1 MNTDDP
7 FAGTGSDRTI
17 ILPSPGRRGT
27 QRSSGPTQTIL
38 SDRERS
44 YGLESVTAISG
55 INPLVAAANPLLNL
69 AGRLRATVQHPDPS
83 GLREAL
89 AQGVKTFEARARAA
103 GVESETIL
111 AARYALCTLL
121 DEIAASTPWGASGM
135 WAKQSLLIQFHN
147 EARGGEKF
155 FQLLSKIAEKPAT
168 NRDLLELLYLCL
180 TMGLEG
186 RYRLMENGRSE
197 LEALRDR
204 LAQLLRQQRGEYER
218 DLSPRWQGTT
228 TQRYAIF
235 TIIPLWVIVSACGLI
250 LLTAY
255 LGFSYKL
262 NSESDPVFSK
272 IQAIHAEVPPPRKVT
287 SPQLP
292 PPIPRLSTFLA
303 PEIRQGLV
311 AVHNDGSSSTVT
323 LRGDGLFAPGSAT
336 VSSGFIPLLMR
347 IATALKSVP
356 GAVQIAGYTDSQ
368 PIRSARFPSNWHLSQ
383 ARAEAVLR
391 LLATV
396 VAPDRLVAE
405 GRADADPVASNDT
418 AEGRA
423 RNRRV
428 EITLF
433 ATQP

>member
-27 QRSSGPTQTIL
+27 QRPPGSTQTQF
-38 SDRERS
+38 SDSGKS
-44 YGLESVTAISG
+44 YGLDGSATASG

-69 AGRLRATVQHPDPS
+69 TAQLRATAQHPDPS

-89 AQGVKTFEARARAA
+89 AQGIKTFEARARAA
-103 GVESETIL
+103 GIESEKIL

-135 WAKQSLLIQFHN
+135 WAKQSLLVQFHN

-155 FQLLSKIAEKPAT
+155 FQLLSKIAEKPDA
-168 NRDLLELLYLCL
+168 NHDLLELLYICL
-180 TMGLEG
+180 AMGLEG
-186 RYRLMENGRSE
+186 RYHLMDNGRSE
-197 LEALRDR
+197 LEALRER
-204 LAQLLRQQRGEYER
+204 LAQLLRQHRGEYER
-218 DLSPRWQGTT
+218 DLSPHWQGAT
-228 TQRYAIF
+228 TQRHPIF
-235 TIIPLWVIVSACGLI
+235 TILPLWVIIAVCGLI
-250 LLTAY
+250 LLTSY
-255 LGFSYKL
+255 LGFSYNL
-262 NSESDPVFSK
+262 NNDSDPVFSK
-272 IQAIHAEVPPPRKVT
+272 IQSIRAEAPPPRKLTPVL
-287 SPQLP
+287 LP
-292 PPIPRLSTFLA
+292 APSPRLTTFLA
-303 PEIRQGLV
+303 TEITQGLV
-311 AVHNDGSSSTVT
+311 AVRDDAGSSVVT

-336 VSSGFIPLLMR
+336 VSSEFIPLLMR
-347 IATALKSVP
+347 IGAALNAVP
-356 GAVQIAGYTDSQ
+356 GAVQIAGYTDSL

-383 ARAEAVLR
+383 ARADAVLR

-396 VAPDRLVAE
+396 VAPDRLIAE
-405 GRADADPVASNDT
+405 GRADADPVAPNNT
-418 AEGRA
+418 AAGRA